1 METQDDLRGAL
12 EASMNAAE
20 APEPVV
26 TPEPVAEVTEKP
38 RDEAGKFV
46 AKAEPTPIET
56 APESV
61 IEAPVRKAPSSWKP
75 EAQTAWLKADKGEA
89 LTPEETRLLALEAER
104 REGDFHKGI
113 GEFKTFAE
121 QGKAFEHVT
130 KPYQQTF
137 QSLGVDAP
145 TAVSYLLK
153 ADHILRTSDPAT
165 KTQYMH
171 QLAQQYGIDLGG
183 QPQQTDPQIQYL
195 MNELNQVRQSQMTWQ
210 SQLQQQEQARAN
222 AQIQEF
228 AAGKP
233 HFEAVR
239 DDMATLLHS
248 GKATD
253 MNQAYDMAVWMRP
266 EIRQTLIEQQRAEA
280 QRKAIE
286 DSTNA
291 RAKAA
296 SVSVKGSSPASGGI
310 QPAKGSLREQLESA
324 FAQT

>member
-1 METQDDLRGAL
+1 METQNDLRGAL

-20 APEPVV
+20 ASQVETPVV
-26 TPEPVAEVTEKP
+26 EAIQEPAEKPRDDTGKFVAKTPAEPTPTPEPVAEVP
-38 RDEAGKFV
+38 A
-46 AKAEPTPIET
+46 
-56 APESV
+56 
-61 IEAPVRKAPSSWKP
+61 RKAPSSWKP
-75 EAQTAWLKADKGEA
+75 EAQTAWLKADRGEV
-89 LTPEETRLLALEAER
+89 LTPEETRLLALEAEK

-121 QGKAFEHVT
+121 QGKAFEQVT

-165 KTQYMH
+165 KTQYLH
-171 QLAQQYGIDLGG
+171 QLAQQYGVDLG
-183 QPQQTDPQIQYL
+183 QHQSVDPQIQYL

-296 SVSVKGSSPASGGI
+296 SVSVRGSSPASGGI

>member
-20 APEPVV
+20 ASQVETPVV
-26 TPEPVAEVTEKP
+26 EATPEPAEKP
-38 RDEAGKFV
+38 RDDTGKFV
-46 AKAEPTPIET
+46 AKTPAEP
-56 APESV
+56 APVPEPVS
-61 IEAPVRKAPSSWKP
+61 EAPARKAPSSWKP
-75 EAQTAWLKADKGEA
+75 EAQTAWLKADRGEV
-89 LTPEETRLLALEAER
+89 LTPEETRLLALEAEK

-121 QGKAFEHVT
+121 QGKAFEQVT

-165 KTQYMH
+165 KTQYLH
-171 QLAQQYGIDLGG
+171 QLAQQYGVDLG
-183 QPQQTDPQIQYL
+183 QPQSVDPQIQYL

-286 DSTNA
+286 ESTNA
-291 RAKAA
+291 KAKAA